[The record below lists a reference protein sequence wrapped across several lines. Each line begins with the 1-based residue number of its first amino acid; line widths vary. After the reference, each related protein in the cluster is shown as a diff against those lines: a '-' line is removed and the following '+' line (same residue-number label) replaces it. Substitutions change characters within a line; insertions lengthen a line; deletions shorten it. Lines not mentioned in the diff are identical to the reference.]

1 MSTDTTTKKLE
12 LKPLEIG
19 VGAGAAV
26 VAAFASSYLGTAG
39 TLTGAAVASVIGT
52 VSTSVLRASADRGAE
67 SLRRST
73 ERLRPSRT
81 GPELGEREIDPDGS
95 RLAGAPDV
103 ADLADVAEPAGA
115 ERDRVLGATGAA
127 TGAGTSGIGSGTGT
141 LGTPRRAVRPRWVL
155 LGAGAAASFALAL
168 GAITGI
174 ESAAGKPLA
183 AITGAESGGGTTL
196 GRATGAD
203 RGTPGTDTDRE
214 PTTTPTSTPSPSGE
228 PTATPTGSAGS
239 GPEGSPTGEPTATG
253 SPEAPLS
260 PPPAPSA
267 PSATVPA
274 PTPTGAPLPTSTP

>member
-12 LKPLEIG
+12 LRPLEIG

-26 VAAFASSYLGTAG
+26 VTAFASSYLGTAG

-73 ERLRPSRT
+73 ERLRPGRT

-103 ADLADVAEPAGA
+103 ADMAEPAGA

-155 LGAGAAASFALAL
+155 RGAGAAASFAVAL

-183 AITGAESGGGTTL
+183 AITGAESGGGTSL

-203 RGTPGTDTDRE
+203 RGSSDTDTDRE

-228 PTATPTGSAGS
+228 PTVTPTGSAGS

-253 SPEAPLS
+253 SPEASLS
-260 PPPAPSA
+260 PPPA